1 MRRRAEKEG
10 AVGGEEANSTWRAPR
25 LCHLSCCL
33 LILSGQ
39 LLVTAQVHQAS
50 ELRHTVVYIQDL
62 SCLCG
67 GQTTTYMEI

>member
-1 MRRRAEKEG
+1 MRRRAEKDS
-10 AVGGEEANSTWRAPR
+10 AVGGEEADSTWRAPR
-25 LCHLSCCL
+25 LCHLSHCL

-50 ELRHTVVYIQDL
+50 ELRHAAVYIQDL

-67 GQTTTYMEI
+67 DQTTTYMEI